1 MVDEANV
8 PPHRWYQ
15 RQNHIRLPREDVSRA
30 VIKAAGI
37 AKIDAWISL
46 LGGVSLSAYAVNN
59 FEPALTFDFVN
70 EYYRTGGTDTTF
82 ASAMTHSRASAAT
95 YVDSAG
101 ILQTSAINV
110 PRRGHHIWNG
120 TAWVNEG
127 LLVEPTAATNLHTG
141 TTQLDMGFDLFSG
154 VTSSAWLGGPSGNG
168 LVITTRATFDSHV
181 FRKLLSVAASMPFT
195 SAIYAEAGTHN
206 FIQIT
211 ANSLSTLCV
220 NFDLSDGSSNV
231 VEGASLL
238 GYGAIP
244 WGAGFIIWAS
254 YTTSSANNYPVFS
267 LVPNINSTRAV
278 TWTPDGTETVKID
291 TPQLEAGSVPTSYIP
306 TAGATVTRAADIL
319 TVPYANLPWPTP
331 NVIGPELV
339 TNGTFD
345 TDISGWTTSNATL
358 GVVDGALSITRN
370 AASAYA
376 RQDVTV
382 EAGKSYEISITRL
395 STSPFT
401 GTSTM
406 RIGSSL
412 TGTQYG
418 QIVFTS
424 STDDEA
430 LSAVFSAT
438 GATAFLTIGWGMASD
453 GDIVYHDNISVREI
467 DPLSVSI
474 QMDGRMTYAD
484 TSLGASSGG
493 GGGEVNQFL
502 WKSGTSNWIHAAIDT
517 TGSRTGQALFAQRQT
532 ASGLDI
538 VGSVTYYYSP
548 AINVPFNIA
557 SRHGSTFIN
566 GAVDGTALTADLTP
580 TALPDLSTTNLSL
593 ATSGGPMVI
602 SKFRIWANDLGDT
615 GIAEASA

>member
-244 WGAGFIIWAS
+244 RGAGFIIWAS

-345 TDISGWTTSNATL
+345 TDVTGWTNFNTGVITQVSGKGSISTPAAYDAAYIAATIDAGTFIAVSFDVVSAGSGVFTVGTKDSAVGSGGFTTSTTFTSAKDGTNVSYVALVATTSGSIVVQRTGGGSATL
-358 GVVDGALSITRN
+358 VI
-370 AASAYA
+370 
-376 RQDVTV
+376 
-382 EAGKSYEISITRL
+382 
-395 STSPFT
+395 
-401 GTSTM
+401 
-406 RIGSSL
+406 
-412 TGTQYG
+412 
-418 QIVFTS
+418 
-424 STDDEA
+424 
-430 LSAVFSAT
+430 
-438 GATAFLTIGWGMASD
+438 
-453 GDIVYHDNISVREI
+453 DNISIREI

-484 TSLGASSGG
+484 ENTAFNLTQYLWQLDSGNRIRPYINTVSGTGTQFFTQTSGSVLDAVASGAS
-493 GGGEVNQFL
+493 
-502 WKSGTSNWIHAAIDT
+502 
-517 TGSRTGQALFAQRQT
+517 
-532 ASGLDI
+532 
-538 VGSVTYYYSP
+538 YYSP
-548 AINVPFNIA
+548 NINVPFNIA

-566 GAVDGTALTADLTP
+566 GAVDGTALTANLTP

-593 ATSGGPMVI
+593 ASSGGPMVI
-602 SKFRIWANDLGDT
+602 SKFRMWANDIGDT